1 MNLSAQSLLKYLK
14 QFIRRREMPKLM
26 ISDNGKSFK
35 ATHLKSFITRNELT
49 LRRLDGGVDYLRGY
63 CNQQN
68 DSFGSL

>member
-1 MNLSAQSLLKYLK
+1 
-14 QFIRRREMPKLM
+14 MPKLM

-49 LRRLDGGVDYLRGY
+49 LRRLHGGVDYLRGY